1 MERMVTLEQ
10 MLSAREA
17 RQARL
22 TAALVRAPL
31 VSFTMNV
38 AGPEKNSPLIRRGF
52 LTGRRRLEDAFAAH
66 GVALT
71 LLEETD
77 EITGCEALYAA
88 GSCALTAKALCA
100 ACEDADELGRLFDMD
115 VIDAHGRRI
124 TRGEL
129 GLKERGCLVCG
140 AQGRG
145 CAARRVHSVEELQ
158 RETNRRLRG
167 FFRELDKKTVADLAT
182 QSLLDEVR
190 VTPKPGLVDRH
201 NSGSHTDMDLQLFEK
216 SAAALAP
223 YWEVCVNIGM
233 ESADLAPEETFFR
246 LRRAGL
252 NAEQTMFAATG
263 GVNTHKG
270 AIFLLGILCGA
281 AGRLW
286 RADEPCRD
294 AKELCMECARMTAA
308 PLGVELDDLA
318 PDTAGARLYLRHA
331 LRGARGEVM
340 DGLPGVWDVAL
351 PALKEALA
359 LGCGREHAAAVA
371 LLHLIARGTDT
382 NMAKRGGMDG
392 AAWGAQQARELLQ
405 RSAVPKIEDIAALD
419 ERFIERNLSP
429 GGCADLLALTLFLH
443 EWDALGHEERTSG
456 E

>member
-1 MERMVTLEQ
+1 MERSVTLEQ

-22 TAALVRAPL
+22 GAALVCAPL
-31 VSFTMNV
+31 VSFTMNI
-38 AGPEKNSPLIRRGF
+38 AGPEKNSLLIRRGF
-52 LTGRRRLEDAFAAH
+52 LAGRQRLEDAFAAH
-66 GVALT
+66 GITLT

-77 EITGCEALYAA
+77 AVTGCEALYAA
-88 GSCALTAKALCA
+88 AGCAITAKALCA

-115 VIDAHGRRI
+115 VIDADGRRI

-129 GLKERGCLVCG
+129 GLRERGCLVCG
-140 AQGRG
+140 AAGRG
-145 CAARRVHSVEELQ
+145 CAARRVHSVEQLQ
-158 RETNRRLRG
+158 RETNRRLHN
-167 FFRELDKKTVADLAT
+167 FFREADKKTVADLAT

-190 VTPKPGLVDRH
+190 VTPKPGLVDRN
-201 NSGSHTDMDLQLFEK
+201 NSGSHTDMDLALFEK

-223 YWEVCVNIGM
+223 YWKACVNIGM
-233 ESADLAPEETFFR
+233 ESATLAPEETFAR

-252 NAEQTMFAATG
+252 KAEQTMLAATG

-281 AGRLW
+281 VGRLW
-286 RADEPCRD
+286 RSDEPCRD
-294 AKELCMECARMTAA
+294 AKTLCGECVRMTAV
-308 PLGVELDDLA
+308 PLGKELDTLA
-318 PDTAGARLYLRHA
+318 PDTAGAQFYLRHG

-340 DGLPGVWDVAL
+340 DGLPGVWAVAL
-351 PALKEALA
+351 PVLRDALA
-359 LGCGREHAAAVA
+359 CGCGREHAAAVA

-382 NMAKRGGMDG
+382 NMVKRGGMDG
-392 AAWGAQQARELLQ
+392 AAWGAQQAKDLLQ

-419 ERFIERNLSP
+419 EQFIEKNLSP

-443 EWDALGHEERTSG
+443 EWDAHKAKL
-456 E
+456 